1 MLVPFVCLAA
11 GILAAQFVFSNKNV
25 LTIALLLTGSAI
37 LACCLAFCRQLPRVR
52 LAILA
57 VSLALVGLGT
67 QLLHRRGPAPRL
79 NADDGDVVLL
89 SGCVVNPPVFSPQ
102 REQFTLKLG
111 RTSAARLTVNLKTDA
126 GVALDYGQRVEVAAK
141 IRVPRNFQNPDAFDY
156 VSYLAAQHIFWT
168 GSVSSPTDIHVL
180 NGRCGSRAVGWL
192 YSVRTWALERIR
204 KLYPDDPHTVAL
216 LQATLLGVTA
226 GVDRRWTSD
235 FRVTGTYHALVISG
249 LHVSILAFTLL
260 LLFKLFRMRRLPAL
274 TVATVICWLY
284 VFISGFNSPAVRA
297 AGGFTLF
304 LGASYLFRR
313 TRVLNLLAVVGI
325 IYLLLAPDQLFDP
338 SFQLS
343 FLSVAA
349 IATFAVPLMER
360 TTEPLREAVK
370 RFDQIRYDPQVP
382 PSAASWRV
390 ELRLVARTIRLWTG
404 LSENLTALLVE
415 RATRLFVFVA
425 DAVIVSACV
434 QFALALPMIAYF
446 HRLSVTGLSAN
457 IVVVPLLSLIV
468 PLGFACILT
477 GFAPLASVTR
487 QLLLLAEWIASRH
500 ASFEPNWR
508 PAAIPLALA
517 IAFAVSLIALAYLIR
532 RHPRWSWPALA
543 VSLTLF
549 GFVYVQPWKALLFPG
564 QLEVSAIDVSQG
576 DSLLVA
582 FPDGETMLV
591 DAGGFPGAER
601 MKRKPQMDLGEDVV
615 APYLWSRRIRH
626 LDYAVLT
633 HGHSDHMGGLP
644 AILDDFQPKQLW
656 IGAEPDTP
664 EWRNV
669 EKHAAA
675 DNVQIR
681 HLTRNATPIQIG
693 ETQIR
698 ILAPS
703 PDYVPGDTATNNDSL
718 VVEIRFG
725 KRSVLLTGDAERAEE
740 EDMLASGDL
749 RPVTLLKVG
758 HHGSKTSSSED
769 FVSALTPQFA
779 LISDGY
785 KNQFHHPSP
794 GVLERLAAHHVSVFR
809 TDQRGLISFRTDGDR
824 VEIRPYH

>member
-1 MLVPFVCLAA
+1 MAV
-11 GILAAQFVFSNKNV
+11 
-25 LTIALLLTGSAI
+25 
-37 LACCLAFCRQLPRVR
+37 LAFSLV
-52 LAILA
+52 LA
-57 VSLALVGLGT
+57 GLGT
-67 QLLHRRGPAPRL
+67 QILHRRGPAPHL
-79 NADDGDVVLL
+79 NTDDGEVVLL

-111 RTSAARLTVNLKTDA
+111 RTSAARLTVNLKA
-126 GVALDYGQRVEVAAK
+126 EAKVALDYGQKVEVAAK
-141 IRVPRNFQNPDAFDY
+141 VRTPRNFQNPDSFDY

-168 GSVSSPTDIHVL
+168 GSVSSPADIRVL
-180 NGRCGSRAVGWL
+180 NGHCGYRAIGWL
-192 YSVRTWALERIR
+192 YNVRTWALERIQN
-204 KLYPDDPHTVAL
+204 LYPDDPHTVAL
-216 LQATLLGVTA
+216 LQATLLGETA

-249 LHVSILAFTLL
+249 LHVSVLAFTLL
-260 LLFKLFRMRRLPAL
+260 LLFRLLRMRRLPAL

-284 VFISGFNSPAVRA
+284 VFISGFNAPAVRA
-297 AGGFTLF
+297 AAGFTLF
-304 LGASYLFRR
+304 LAASYLFRR
-313 TRVLNLLAVVGI
+313 TRALNLLAAIGI
-325 IYLLLAPDQLFDP
+325 IYLLLAPDELFDP

-349 IATFAVPLMER
+349 IAAFAVPLMER
-360 TTEPLREAVK
+360 TTEPLRDAVK
-370 RFDQIRYDPQVP
+370 RFDQLRYDPQLP
-382 PSAASWRV
+382 PAAASWRV
-390 ELRLVARTIRLWTG
+390 ELRLVARTLQLWTR
-404 LSENLTALLVE
+404 LSENLTRLLVE
-415 RATRLFVFVA
+415 RSVRLFAFVA
-425 DAVIVSACV
+425 DAVILSACV

-457 IVVVPLLSLIV
+457 IVIVPLLSLIV
-468 PLGFACILT
+468 PLGFACVLT
-477 GFAPLASVTR
+477 DLAPLAAVTR

-508 PAAIPLALA
+508 QGAIPLSLA
-517 IAFAVSLIALAYLIR
+517 VAFAVSLILLAYLIR
-532 RHPRWSWPALA
+532 RHPRWIWPALA
-543 VSLTLF
+543 ASLTLF
-549 GFVYVQPWKALLFPG
+549 GFVYAQPWKALLRPG

-601 MKRKPQMDLGEDVV
+601 MTRKPQMDLGEDVV

-644 AILDDFQPKQLW
+644 AILDDFRPKQLW
-656 IGAEPDTP
+656 IGAEPDTA

-669 EKHAAA
+669 QKHATA
-675 DNVQIR
+675 DRVRIR
-681 HLTRNATPIQIG
+681 PLTRKDAPFQLGGT
-693 ETQIR
+693 EIR

-718 VVEIRFG
+718 VFEIRFG

-740 EDMLASGDL
+740 EDMLASGEL

-769 FVSALTPQFA
+769 FLSALNPQFA

-794 GVLERLAAHHVSVFR
+794 GVLERLAEHHVNVFR

-824 VEIRPYH
+824 VEIVPFH